1 MILLRWMNYKVECLQ
16 KVLPER
22 YELLIISISSPLLL
36 GVYKEGYLIHTIS
49 SELKTSEILLPLLKE
64 CMDQYD
70 ISTIIY
76 TRGPG
81 SYMAIKLT
89 YIMLK
94 TIEIISGI
102 KCVGCSGFT
111 LNAGAP
117 IKAMGNLYFIKEKK
131 TIITKK
137 YEQPVDVKFT
147 LPQCIQDLELDEES
161 TPDYVLPAV

>member
-1 MILLRWMNYKVECLQ
+1 MQ
-16 KVLPER
+16 KALPKR

-36 GVYKEGYLIHTIS
+36 GVYEEGELIETIS
-49 SELKTSEILLPLLKE
+49 SDLKTSEILLPLIKE
-64 CMDQYD
+64 CLDKYD

-94 TIEIISGI
+94 TIEITQGI
-102 KCVGCSGFT
+102 KCVGCSGFA
-111 LNAGAP
+111 LNGGEP
-117 IKAMGNLYFIKEKK
+117 IKAVGNLYFIKEKE

-137 YEQPVDVKFT
+137 YEQPVNVKFT
-147 LPQCIQDLELDEES
+147 LPQSIQDLELDEES
-161 TPDYVLPAV
+161 TPDYILPAV